1 MHLVGKG
8 GGRRFVVFARAMFCW
23 AEGNFH
29 GWRGREKRE
38 RKKKK
43 RLVVSSS
50 RDTYIDELG
59 VVALP

>member
-1 MHLVGKG
+1 MCIWWVREEG
-8 GGRRFVVFARAMFCW
+8 GDLLFLREQCFVGRRVIFMVGGV
-23 AEGNFH
+23 
-29 GWRGREKRE
+29 EKRE